1 MRVQR
6 IFVRKPVRKR
16 PLKRPRRWEDNN
28 IMMALLRGGLW
39 GREANATGSRS
50 YRPWRAISALVGR
63 PPSTGRSVHADCTEE
78 AKKMLEV
85 ECNSEFLLSQA
96 FTSAP
101 YGTCNFWVT
110 KCESLN
116 TIIIRCLSSI
126 NSRHRFSTAQL
137 TSNHEHRTWQWHKF
151 RYSRFWNSY
160 NFHIRQDD
168 RNSG

>member
-39 GREANATGSRS
+39 GREANATGSWS

-63 PPSTGRSVHADCTEE
+63 PPVLAAVYMLTIWSVMLTVLRKPRKCWRWSVTRNFYCNKLSHQHRMEHVTSSYEMHA
-78 AKKMLEV
+78 
-85 ECNSEFLLSQA
+85 
-96 FTSAP
+96 
-101 YGTCNFWVT
+101 
-110 KCESLN
+110 SLN

-126 NSRHRFSTAQL
+126 NSRISFFNCTAHQ
-137 TSNHEHRTWQWHKF
+137 
-151 RYSRFWNSY
+151 
-160 NFHIRQDD
+160 
-168 RNSG
+168 